1 MAEIK
6 PRIRWLEI
14 DITYECGMRCH
25 NCNRLTNLIPG
36 KPQERVT
43 SQQITWLITESL
55 RVNYPWEFWWLV
67 GGEPTT
73 HPELFDILEMIS
85 QYRDRRGPQNFQ
97 VGLAT
102 HGAGRAAVVLVEI
115 YRRFPHV
122 VIHNSKKHGPINP
135 GFVAVCVS
143 PSDRRDFSGH
153 RFRGCMVSGHCGI
166 AMNCRGFYPCAVSA
180 AIDRV
185 WKFERYISRL
195 EDITEANMEELWQVY
210 CRVCGYYDEIKADG
224 TKTLL
229 SRTWSD
235 KLREIGV
242 TCEEIELIG
251 G

>member
-1 MAEIK
+1 MAQIK
-6 PRIRWLEI
+6 PRIRQLEI
-14 DITYECGMRCH
+14 DITYECGMRCY

-36 KPQERVT
+36 KPHERVT
-43 SQQITWLITESL
+43 SDKIQWLVSESL
-55 RVNYPWEFWWLV
+55 RLNYQWEFWWLV

-73 HPELFDILEMIS
+73 HPELFDILEIIS
-85 QYRDRRGPQNFQ
+85 HYRDRRGPQYFQ

-102 HGAGRAAVVLVEI
+102 HGAGRAATVLAEI

-166 AMNCRGFYPCAVSA
+166 AMNYRGFYPCAISA

-185 WKFERYISRL
+185 WQFGRYILRL

-210 CRVCGYYDEIKADG
+210 CKICGYYDEIKTDG
-224 TKTLL
+224 KKTLV
-229 SRTWSD
+229 SRTWLD
-235 KLREIGV
+235 KLNQVGI
-242 TCEEIELIG
+242 TCEGIEVI
-251 G
+251 